1 MKLSVVYLPVCAE
14 VIHPPPGTL
23 MSYKTPQ
30 QVGPMDGGQ
39 NEGGEDFEDGHKEGG
54 QDLEEG
60 LTGLTRTS
68 SASSNTSGGGGH
80 LLVGGGRGQV
90 VFVRKHRKV
99 TTLKG
104 GALKSS
110 AAGLAAARARKAGGA
125 EPRALTQYYT
135 PMDEA
140 DATLVFESRFE
151 SGNLYQATKV
161 GEFEYNLQLCAD
173 WNTTSHVQWF
183 YFSVSNTRAGVRY
196 RFNIENMV
204 MSLCHVITMCLSVCL
219 CV

>member
-1 MKLSVVYLPVCAE
+1 
-14 VIHPPPGTL
+14 
-23 MSYKTPQ
+23 
-30 QVGPMDGGQ
+30 MDGGQ

-54 QDLEEG
+54 QDLEG
-60 LTGLTRTS
+60 GMTGLTRTS

-110 AAGLAAARARKAGGA
+110 AAGLAAARARKARGGA

-219 CV
+219 RV

>member
-1 MKLSVVYLPVCAE
+1 
-14 VIHPPPGTL
+14 
-23 MSYKTPQ
+23 
-30 QVGPMDGGQ
+30 MDGGQ

-110 AAGLAAARARKAGGA
+110 AAGLAAARARKAGGGA

-140 DATLVFESRFE
+140 DVTLVFESRFE

-204 MSLCHVITMCLSVCL
+204 MSLYHVITMCLSLCL